1 MSKTLQI
8 QDFQNQILE
17 IYKQIKENEKY
28 YNINDFIKIK
38 KKLLDDV
45 KDIIEKIKKIDN
57 TDEIKNIQE
66 ILYYD
71 QINNEKI
78 NNEKLNKEKLNK
90 EKEKEKTKTNK
101 NNEFDRH
108 YNHFIKSCRS
118 VPDYMLAKLKKMPA
132 NKGFFWKNVACYG
145 EMPYEKYE
153 NSVLFEK
160 SYDGLLII
168 HEWSKTHY
176 YIYHKKN
183 QDKKIL
189 FYSEKRI
196 NH

>member
-45 KDIIEKIKKIDN
+45 KDIKEKIKKIDN

-78 NNEKLNKEKLNK
+78 NNEKLNK

-189 FYSEKRI
+189 FYSEKRR
-196 NH
+196 NNS

>member
-8 QDFQNQILE
+8 QNFQNQILE

-45 KDIIEKIKKIDN
+45 KDIKEKIKKIDN

-78 NNEKLNKEKLNK
+78 NNEKLNKEK
-90 EKEKEKTKTNK
+90 EKEKTKTNK
-101 NNEFDRH
+101 TNKNN
-108 YNHFIKSCRS
+108 
-118 VPDYMLAKLKKMPA
+118 
-132 NKGFFWKNVACYG
+132 
-145 EMPYEKYE
+145 
-153 NSVLFEK
+153 
-160 SYDGLLII
+160 
-168 HEWSKTHY
+168 
-176 YIYHKKN
+176 
-183 QDKKIL
+183 
-189 FYSEKRI
+189 
-196 NH
+196 